1 MTEIVTISGSP
12 SPNSRSA
19 AVLEYASEVFRCHR
33 LNVSNIDVRNFNA
46 DDLLF
51 ARFDSAAV
59 KRAQE
64 QVEQAQ
70 AVIIATP
77 VYKAAY
83 TGVLKAFLDLLPQN
97 ALRNKVVLPIATGG
111 TVAHLLSIDYALK
124 PVLNALGAQ
133 HILQGIYIVDSQ
145 VKYVPGENLWIEPEV
160 EQRLLRLLED
170 LADSLAPSVIASSL
184 REGIR
189 TT

>member
-19 AVLEYASEVFRCHR
+19 AILAYASEVFRCHR
-33 LNVSNIDVRNFNA
+33 LNVSNIDIRNFNA

-51 ARFDSAAV
+51 ARFDSLDI

-64 QVEQAQ
+64 QVQQAQ

-77 VYKAAY
+77 VYKASY

-97 ALRNKVVLPIATGG
+97 ALRNKVVLPIAT
-111 TVAHLLSIDYALK
+111 
-124 PVLNALGAQ
+124 
-133 HILQGIYIVDSQ
+133 
-145 VKYVPGENLWIEPEV
+145 
-160 EQRLLRLLED
+160 
-170 LADSLAPSVIASSL
+170 
-184 REGIR
+184 
-189 TT
+189 